1 MMIYN
6 FHIYNG
12 LGNCLFTLNEESDE
26 STKLLYGFLY
36 SLKSFANRISPVLHK
51 DNHFFTFSTTT
62 YQLLFLELPTSI
74 KLVLVVAPS
83 PGKTNEYYKAM
94 LAELHRVVY
103 VDYVVRN
110 PLEKRGDVIIE
121 SVLFRERIADFLN
134 KI

>member
-1 MMIYN
+1 
-6 FHIYNG
+6 
-12 LGNCLFTLNEESDE
+12 
-26 STKLLYGFLY
+26 
-36 SLKSFANRISPVLHK
+36 LHK